1 MSEMQEWELTYNFL
15 LGETSGLE
23 SFSLYLRQASGDMF
37 AQGRDTEARIYRDL
51 ADDAKAQS
59 IRKRMEADEYK
70 ERHSDENDK

>member
-1 MSEMQEWELTYNFL
+1 MSEWKEWELTYNYL
-15 LGETSGLE
+15 IGETSGLE

-59 IRKRMEADEYK
+59 VRKRMEADKHKVRYEEK
-70 ERHSDENDK
+70 DD

>member
-1 MSEMQEWELTYNFL
+1 MSETQDWELTYNFL

-23 SFSLYLRQASGDMF
+23 SYSLYLRQASGDMF

-59 IRKRMEADEYK
+59 VRKRKEADDYK
-70 ERHSDENDK
+70 ERRCDD